1 MPKDE
6 KENNKG
12 VKQYPLRVLALAA
25 LGIVF
30 GDIGTSPLYAIR
42 ECFHGDYGI
51 PVVPENILGVLSL
64 VFWALI
70 IIVSIKYLI
79 FVLQAD
85 NNGEGGVL
93 ALTAL
98 IGFSA
103 VKRKKLHAILI
114 ATGIFGGCLLYG
126 DGIITP
132 AISVL
137 SAVQGLSFIAPGFH
151 TYIMPATIIILAALF
166 LFQQRGTGKVGML
179 FGPIMVV
186 WFLLLAV
193 LGINQIVRYP
203 DILAALMP
211 TYAIK
216 FIAHSGVHGFL
227 VLGAVFLVATGAE
240 ALYADLGHF
249 GAKPIRLAWFGM
261 VLPSLVIN
269 YFGQGAL
276 LLSQPGTA
284 HQPFYSTVPD
294 WGIIPVTILATAATI
309 IASQAVITGIFSL
322 THQAIQL
329 GFLPRMRVIHTSVRQ
344 YGQIYL
350 PQVNWI
356 MMIGTLGLLIGF
368 KTSDHMAAAYGMAVI
383 STMLITNLLFYALT
397 RTKWHWGRIRAG
409 ALVAFFFVVD
419 IGFFGANLTKIPHG
433 GWFPL
438 VVGLILLGIMMSWKT
453 GVQSLAAQ
461 IQKSTIPYETL
472 QTMLAMDKIQRIKG
486 YAVFLTG
493 QADSVPVAVMHN
505 LQHNGI
511 LHAHVMFLH
520 FNFMAVPRVP
530 NTEKIKIEDLGAGVY
545 RVDVYF
551 GFMEHPD
558 VQSVLSLV
566 REQGIEFPPDDISFF
581 VGRERLA
588 WNRGR
593 LLQRWRAHFFAFL
606 SRNSYD
612 ASLFFNIPQEKLIEI
627 GVQREI

>member
-1 MPKDE
+1 MPNDG

-12 VKQYPLRVLALAA
+12 AKQYPLRVLALAA

-30 GDIGTSPLYAIR
+30 GDIGTSPLYAIK

-51 PVVPENILGVLSL
+51 PVVRENILGVLSL

-70 IIVSIKYLI
+70 IIVSVKYLI

-98 IGFSA
+98 IGLTA
-103 VKRKKLHAILI
+103 VKRKRLHAILVAI
-114 ATGIFGGCLLYG
+114 GIFGGCLLYG

-137 SAVQGLSFIAPGFH
+137 SAMQGLSFIAPGFH
-151 TYIMPATIIILAALF
+151 SYIMPATIVILAGLF
-166 LFQQRGTGKVGML
+166 LFQHRGTGKVGML
-179 FGPIMVV
+179 FGPVMVV
-186 WFLLLAV
+186 WFLLLAI

-203 DILAALMP
+203 DILVALAP
-211 TYAIK
+211 TYAIS
-216 FIAHSGVHGFL
+216 FVAHAGIHGFL

-249 GAKPIRLAWFGM
+249 GAKPIRLAWFGL

-276 LLSQPGTA
+276 LLSQPGTT

-294 WGIIPVTILATAATI
+294 WGIIPVTILATIATI

-329 GFLPRMRVIHTSVRQ
+329 GFLPRMRVVHTSARQ
-344 YGQIYL
+344 SGQIYL

-383 STMLITNLLFYALT
+383 STMLITNVLFYALA
-397 RTKWHWGRIRAG
+397 RSKWHWGRIRAG
-409 ALVAFFFVVD
+409 ALVVFFFAVD
-419 IGFFGANLTKIPHG
+419 IGFFAANLTKIPHG

-438 VVGLILLGIMMSWKT
+438 VVGFVLLGIMMSWKS
-453 GVQSLAAQ
+453 GVKSLAIQ
-461 IQKSTIPYETL
+461 IRNSTIPYETL

-493 QADSVPVAVMHN
+493 QAASVPVAVMHN
-505 LQHNGI
+505 LQHNKI
-511 LHAHVMFLH
+511 LHAQVMFLH
-520 FNFMAVPRVP
+520 FNFMEVPRVP
-530 NTEKIKIEDLGAGVY
+530 NIEKIKIEDIGAGVY
-545 RVDVYF
+545 RIDVAY

-558 VQSVLSLV
+558 VQAVLALI
-566 REQGIEFPPDDISFF
+566 REQGVDFPLEDISFF

-588 WNRGR
+588 WDKGSPFR
-593 LLQRWRAHFFAFL
+593 RWRAHFFAFL

-612 ASLFFNIPQEKLIEI
+612 ASLSFNIPQEQLIEI

>member
-1 MPKDE
+1 VPKDDRQNIRGTS
-6 KENNKG
+6 K
-12 VKQYPLRVLALAA
+12 YPLRVLALAA

-30 GDIGTSPLYAIR
+30 GDIGTSPLYAIK

-51 PVVPENILGVLSL
+51 PVVQENILGVLSL

-70 IIVSIKYLI
+70 IIVSVKYLV

-98 IGFSA
+98 IGLTA
-103 VKRKKLHAILI
+103 VNRKRLHAILVM
-114 ATGIFGGCLLYG
+114 TGIFGGCLLYG

-137 SAVQGLSFIAPGFH
+137 SAVQGLSFIAPGLH
-151 TYIMPATIIILAALF
+151 SYIMPATIVILAVLF
-166 LFQQRGTGKVGML
+166 FFQHKGTGKVGML
-179 FGPIMVV
+179 FGPVMVV
-186 WFLLLAV
+186 WFVLLAV
-193 LGINQIVRYP
+193 LGVNQIIQYP
-203 DILAALMP
+203 GVLIALLP
-211 TYAIK
+211 TYAVN
-216 FIAHSGVHGFL
+216 FVAHSGMHGFL

-249 GAKPIRLAWFGM
+249 GRKPIRLAWFGL
-261 VLPSLVIN
+261 VLPALVIN
-269 YFGQGAL
+269 YFGQGAI
-276 LLSQPGTA
+276 LLSHPGMA
-284 HQPFYSTVPD
+284 HQPFYSTVPG
-294 WGIIPVTILATAATI
+294 WGLIPVTIFATCATI

-329 GFLPRMRVIHTSVRQ
+329 GFLPRMRVVHTSARQ

-356 MMIGTLGLLIGF
+356 MMVGTLGLLIGF

-383 STMLITNLLFYALT
+383 STMVITNLLFYALA
-397 RTKWHWGRIRAG
+397 RTKWHWGRLRAG
-409 ALVAFFFVVD
+409 ALVAFFFIVD
-419 IGFFGANLTKIPHG
+419 IAFFAANLSKIPHG

-438 VVGLILLGIMMSWKT
+438 VVGFILLGIMMIWKK
-453 GVQSLAAQ
+453 GVGSLAVQ

-472 QTMLAMDKIQRIKG
+472 ETMLAMNKIQRIKG

-493 QADSVPVAVMHN
+493 HTDSVPVAVMHN
-505 LQHNGI
+505 LQHNKI
-511 LHAHVMFLH
+511 LHSHVMFLH
-520 FNFMAVPRVP
+520 FNFTEVPRVP
-530 NTEKIKIEDLGAGVY
+530 NTEKLKIADLGEGVY
-545 RVDVYF
+545 RIDADF

-558 VQSVLSLV
+558 VRTILSLIK
-566 REQGIEFPPDDISFF
+566 EQGVEFPLDEISFF
-581 VGRERLA
+581 IGRERLA
-588 WNRGR
+588 WNKGPIFK
-593 LLQRWRAHFFAFL
+593 RWRAYLFAYL

-627 GVQREI
+627 GAQHEI